1 MGMTMHDLDLA
12 LLDGWQHGFP
22 RVPRPFAAL
31 AGTLGCSEARVLEG
45 YRRLAAQGAFDRIGG
60 VWAPGAGGASLL
72 CAMAVEPPRLDAV
85 AAQVSACAGVNHN
98 YAREHRFN
106 LWFVLTAPD
115 AAALE
120 QALRTIEAATGVA
133 ALRLPMRRVY
143 RIDLGF
149 GLRGRRGEGEGA
161 RCASAVSRR
170 GEPVAAADRALA
182 AAIEAGLPLA
192 SAPYAALAQA
202 CGRTEPEVL
211 ATLEGWLARGTLRR
225 FGVVVRHHELGYDC
239 NAMTVFHLP
248 EDRIDA
254 HGERLA
260 AQPGVTLAYR
270 RAPAPGWPYALYAM
284 VHGRSRDDTRTTLAA
299 AMRAS
304 GLDRVPH
311 EVLFST
317 RRYTQ
322 RGGRYFRA
330 LPVADLPAADVSA
343 ADAPVAAPPVLAQEA
358 AHVPA

>member
-1 MGMTMHDLDLA
+1 MHDLDLA

-22 RVPRPFAAL
+22 RVPRPFVGVAEA
-31 AGTLGCSEARVLEG
+31 LGCSEARVIEG

-60 VWAPGAGGASLL
+60 VWAPGAGGAALL
-72 CAMAVEPPRLDAV
+72 CAMAVEPARLDAV

-115 AAALE
+115 AVALE
-120 QALRTIEAATGVA
+120 QALRTIEADTGVA

-149 GLRGRRGEGEGA
+149 GLRGRRGEGARGA
-161 RCASAVSRR
+161 SGLSRR

-182 AAIEAGLPLA
+182 AAIEAGLPLV
-192 SAPYAALAQA
+192 SAPYAALAPA
-202 CGRTEPEVL
+202 CGRTEAEVL
-211 ATLEGWLARGTLRR
+211 TTLEGWLARGTLRR

-260 AQPGVTLAYR
+260 AQPGITLAYR
-270 RAPAPGWPYALYAM
+270 RAPAPGWPYTLYAM
-284 VHGRSRDDTRTTLAA
+284 VHGRSRDDTRATLAA

-304 GLDRVPH
+304 GLADAPH

-322 RGGRYFRA
+322 RGGRYFRP
-330 LPVADLPAADVSA
+330 LPGPAGTVP
-343 ADAPVAAPPVLAQEA
+343 APLAQEA